1 MNNNKEYMNSN
12 QENQPLKN
20 NLVVFFF
27 NIVNMCIGVGGVR
40 DESNNSNVF

>member
-27 NIVNMCIGVGGVR
+27 NIVKMCIGVGGER